1 MKKKSVDI
9 LVSGM
14 KKEVKRSTEGLKSP
28 RHPKPYF
35 ISYLVRDV
43 DSFNAWARYGALN
56 HQKSDHTRQCYA
68 DVRVGSYAYDQVT
81 KGGLSDNSD
90 EEESYE
96 LIDLPVEDDEDSLRF
111 CLWRLTDAKY
121 REAVKAYH
129 NRKARDVSFLDEN
142 KKLASFSARKKAQSR
157 DSLKRLSVDKEKV
170 IKLIK
175 KLSKLFKDFSHIKN
189 AYVEFSADLETK
201 IFVSSEG
208 VERVWQ
214 VFNYQL
220 TIYMWHLTKKSNED
234 ASLVYHFSDL
244 DELPSFSTVKKEI
257 LERVEILSEF
267 DQADLL
273 TSYAGPVLLSPKAAG
288 LLIHEVAGH
297 RLEGSRLLSDDE
309 GRTFKDK
316 IGKKIM
322 HEGLSLYDDPS
333 LKSWK
338 GRSLVGAYKFDDE
351 GCPPEKVTLVEDGV
365 LRGFLNTRSPCMK
378 KSVASN
384 GHARNQNFERPIS
397 RMANL
402 VIQSK
407 GGKAFAELKKDLIEE
422 IKRRKIPFG
431 IILYDVEGGETGT
444 EAYNFQAFMG
454 EITLAVKVFP
464 NGKEKYVRG
473 VDFVGTPLSSLN
485 HIVAVGNE
493 QYVDNGYCGA
503 ESGTIPVSTVAP
515 SLLLSNLELQA
526 KDPTKVTQYKL
537 PLPWFD
543 SKKK

>member
-1 MKKKSVDI
+1 
-9 LVSGM
+9 
-14 KKEVKRSTEGLKSP
+14 
-28 RHPKPYF
+28 
-35 ISYLVRDV
+35 
-43 DSFNAWARYGALN
+43 
-56 HQKSDHTRQCYA
+56 
-68 DVRVGSYAYDQVT
+68 
-81 KGGLSDNSD
+81 
-90 EEESYE
+90 
-96 LIDLPVEDDEDSLRF
+96 
-111 CLWRLTDAKY
+111 
-121 REAVKAYH
+121 
-129 NRKARDVSFLDEN
+129 
-142 KKLASFSARKKAQSR
+142 
-157 DSLKRLSVDKEKV
+157 
-170 IKLIK
+170 
-175 KLSKLFKDFSHIKN
+175 
-189 AYVEFSADLETK
+189 
-201 IFVSSEG
+201 
-208 VERVWQ
+208 
-214 VFNYQL
+214 
-220 TIYMWHLTKKSNED
+220 
-234 ASLVYHFSDL
+234 
-244 DELPSFSTVKKEI
+244 
-257 LERVEILSEF
+257 
-267 DQADLL
+267 
-273 TSYAGPVLLSPKAAG
+273 
-288 LLIHEVAGH
+288 
-297 RLEGSRLLSDDE
+297 
-309 GRTFKDK
+309 
-316 IGKKIM
+316 
-322 HEGLSLYDDPS
+322 
-333 LKSWK
+333 
-338 GRSLVGAYKFDDE
+338 
-351 GCPPEKVTLVEDGV
+351 
-365 LRGFLNTRSPCMK
+365 MK